1 MKNYDESVEIHHSPN
16 WSYIPDHPYRILITD
31 GSESGNTNTLLIL
44 IENIN
49 GQILTNFIYTSK
61 IHSNQVSN
69 YLSMGEKKKKLKN

>member
-16 WSYIPDHPYRILITD
+16 WSYIPDHPYRILMID
-31 GSESGNTNTLLIL
+31 GSRSGNTNALLIL

-49 GQILTNFIYTSK
+49 GQILTKFIYTSK

-69 YLSMGEKKKKLKN
+69 YLSMGEKKER

>member
-16 WSYIPDHPYRILITD
+16 WSYIPDHPYRILMID
-31 GSESGNTNTLLIL
+31 GSRSGNTNALLIL

-49 GQILTNFIYTSK
+49 SQILTNFIYTSK

-69 YLSMGEKKKKLKN
+69 YLSMGEKKER